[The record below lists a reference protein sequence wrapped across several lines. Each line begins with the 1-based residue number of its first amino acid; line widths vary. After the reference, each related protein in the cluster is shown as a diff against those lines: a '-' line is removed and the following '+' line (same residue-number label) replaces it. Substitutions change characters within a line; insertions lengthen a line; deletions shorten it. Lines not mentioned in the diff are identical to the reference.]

1 MVTSHIEEQ
10 CTALSKGRQAFNIEG
25 VRPTLQLAK
34 KLAQL
39 REPLAYG
46 ICARRS
52 FRGLSVLERK
62 M

>member
-1 MVTSHIEEQ
+1 MWSPVTLKSSHRIKQ
-10 CTALSKGRQAFNIEG
+10 RSGDFNIEG
-25 VRPTLQLAK
+25 VRPTLQLAR

-39 REPLAYG
+39 REPLEYG